1 MPEDEGFDILHNGV
15 QRGVTPSF
23 LFPNINQT

>member
-23 LFPNINQT
+23 LFPNIN